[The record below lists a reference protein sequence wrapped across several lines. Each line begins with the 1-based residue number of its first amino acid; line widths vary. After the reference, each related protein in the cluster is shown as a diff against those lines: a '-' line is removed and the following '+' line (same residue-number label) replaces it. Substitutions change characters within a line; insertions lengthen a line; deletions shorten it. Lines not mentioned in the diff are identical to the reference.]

1 MDNTEFKLSGCAALA
16 VSIGDA
22 DKLITLGSGNAAL
35 LYIYAL
41 RAGGDAKFTMTV
53 SMISMWLFR
62 VLACYVFVLHMHM
75 GLFGVWLGMY
85 IDWVCRMLC
94 FVLRFA
100 GRKWMDHKVI

>member
-1 MDNTEFKLSGCAALA
+1 
-16 VSIGDA
+16 
-22 DKLITLGSGNAAL
+22 
-35 LYIYAL
+35 
-41 RAGGDAKFTMTV
+41 MTV

-94 FVLRFA
+94 FVLRFVS
-100 GRKWMDHKVI
+100 GKWMDHKVI